1 MAWTPEQKR
10 EARRRKAEQEG
21 RVLGERVLEPHGT
34 GAAARRH
41 ERAGEPLCDL
51 CASWRREWRRE
62 YQRQYRARKN
72 S

>member
-10 EARRRKAEQEG
+10 EARRLKAEAEG

-41 ERAGEPLCDL
+41 ERAGEPLCGP
-51 CASWRREWRRE
+51 CAEWRREWRRQ
-62 YQRQYRARKN
+62 YQREYRRRKK